1 MQKVLVYF
9 DLHRKTWSAKALNGP
24 NRGRVI
30 AKSDYILLK
39 DAVGKVSEA
48 GRQRVLATRRKNV
61 HAGIVGELLAV
72 GEQAKA
78 LAPRH
83 EEAYALDYNPFKY
96 DAFVYRSNPAL
107 KFGGA
112 PYVYLSADGRSVL
125 ALGEAA

>member
-1 MQKVLVYF
+1 MQKVFVYF

-24 NRGRVI
+24 HRGRVI
-30 AKSDYILLK
+30 AKSDHILLK

-61 HAGIVGELLAV
+61 HAGIVGTLVAV
-72 GEQAKA
+72 GEQAQA
-78 LAPRH
+78 QAPLH
-83 EEAYALDYNPFKY
+83 EEGYALDYNPYKY

-107 KFGGA
+107 KFAGA
-112 PYVYLSADGRSVL
+112 PYVYLSADTRLVL